1 MLFLPHNYS
10 MMVNF
15 KNITTA
21 ISLLALLV
29 ACNDSTRQSQE
40 QTSSTAPASEEIVGP
55 EDATTA
61 ILEQYHQLKSA
72 LVETDAGKAQK
83 AAAAFVERTKEIKEK
98 DVPEVYLNA
107 VEAIQ
112 NDVAAIVASEDIEE
126 QRALFVPLTDGVY
139 SLTKE
144 FPAEEPVYYAYCPM
158 AFDDKGGYWLTKEK
172 EILNPYF
179 GDKMLRCG
187 VIKETIKGR

>member
-1 MLFLPHNYS
+1 RQLILGRQYFLNDYIPLIHKISLAANCYSKAIYILLFLPHNYS

-139 SLTKE
+139 
-144 FPAEEPVYYAYCPM
+144 
-158 AFDDKGGYWLTKEK
+158 
-172 EILNPYF
+172 
-179 GDKMLRCG
+179 
-187 VIKETIKGR
+187 